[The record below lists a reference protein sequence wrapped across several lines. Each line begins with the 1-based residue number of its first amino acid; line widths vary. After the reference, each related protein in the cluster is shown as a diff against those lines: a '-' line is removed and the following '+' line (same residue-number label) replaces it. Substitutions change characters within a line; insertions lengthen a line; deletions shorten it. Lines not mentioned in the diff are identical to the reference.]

1 MVDLGVNET
10 PVIYQFLIP
19 DEDRHEYKL
28 SYGTRYSRDYE
39 RYFDGAEEVI
49 ENLTPELSFLLWKFL
64 CKSMKQHNGF
74 WNFKALLK
82 GRHEFFYGTDR
93 VEQFNSAEFIR
104 LTESE
109 WIYTKENSLSVASAL
124 TVDDLAE
131 GYEILNTEAK
141 SLMEMLE
148 ISNPDAEL
156 KLTAEQMAAYEFGK
170 KLLQQG
176 VTQNDLPELL
186 QMLLQK
192 QSGRNT
198 DTSTNEN
205 DHEGTAIDKT
215 LKKIREKFKNP
226 DKEENLPEKT
236 SEESEEKD
244 EDEFTKQSVDFEK
257 KISRKEE
264 QLKAEIEQLT
274 RIQEL
279 TEAAAKAEK
288 YSFIWFKSLLELEY
302 WNSSES
308 NSKERKFQFNSQE
321 LKKKLEQTEHLFYET
336 PTDTFLKVLKI
347 LAT

>member
-1 MVDLGVNET
+1 
-10 PVIYQFLIP
+10 
-19 DEDRHEYKL
+19 
-28 SYGTRYSRDYE
+28 
-39 RYFDGAEEVI
+39 
-49 ENLTPELSFLLWKFL
+49 
-64 CKSMKQHNGF
+64 
-74 WNFKALLK
+74 
-82 GRHEFFYGTDR
+82 
-93 VEQFNSAEFIR
+93 
-104 LTESE
+104 
-109 WIYTKENSLSVASAL
+109 
-124 TVDDLAE
+124 
-131 GYEILNTEAK
+131 
-141 SLMEMLE
+141 MLE

-308 NSKERKFQFNSQE
+308 NSKGKEISIQFTRVEKEIGTDRTLILRNPNRYIPQSIEDIGDLTVRLYHGNDSTSVSVEVVNVKEYTLRAKLNKSADISTIDLSTIHRAVIDIKNPVFILDELRKNFNRLPFERFRQ
-321 LKKKLEQTEHLFYET
+321 LEKNV
-336 PTDTFLKVLKI
+336 D
-347 LAT
+347 